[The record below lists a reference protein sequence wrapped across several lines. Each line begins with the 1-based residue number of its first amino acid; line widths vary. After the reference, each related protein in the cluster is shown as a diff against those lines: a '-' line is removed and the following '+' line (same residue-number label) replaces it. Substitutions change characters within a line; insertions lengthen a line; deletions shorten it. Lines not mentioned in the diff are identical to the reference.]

1 VIRFG
6 AQNGERVKVFSLFV
20 LLVGFAACGGSA
32 APAPS
37 RSSPSPVQRGSIT
50 VGGLERTYVLFQPL
64 SLDPKQMVPL
74 VIALHGYTVSATWME
89 ETTHFDALAERAGFV
104 VVYPQGTGN
113 SWNAGTCCGN
123 NNNDDVGFIK
133 ALIDKVVRTAH
144 IDPKRVYATGMS
156 NGGFMAQRLA
166 CELSAQI
173 TAVASVS
180 GSLVTASCAPSRAIS
195 VLEIHGTEDQTVPY
209 QGGSIAGIGALPPT
223 MSLMKRWA
231 SLDGCATT
239 PALSQ
244 SGITTTYTWSPCRD
258 GSSVVLDAV
267 AGGGHSWFGPEAM
280 PGSPDATQ
288 VAWTFFSQSPPLP

>member
-1 VIRFG
+1 MDSD
-6 AQNGERVKVFSLFV
+6 QNYSHVKRSLSLLV
-20 LLVGFAACGGSA
+20 VGLVGFAACGGPT

-50 VGGLERTYVLFQPL
+50 VAGLERTYVLFQPL
-64 SLDPKQMVPL
+64 SLDPKQVVPL

-89 ETTHFDALAERAGFV
+89 ETTHFDALAEKAGFV

-123 NNNDDVGFIK
+123 NNNDDVGFFK
-133 ALIDKVVRTAH
+133 ALIDKLVRTAN
-144 IDPKRVYATGMS
+144 IDPKRIYATGMS
-156 NGGFMAQRLA
+156 NGGFMAQRLG

-231 SLDGCATT
+231 SLDGCAAT

-244 SGITTTYTWSPCRD
+244 SGITTTYTWTPCRD

-267 AGGGHSWFGPEAM
+267 AGGGHSWFGPDAM